1 MGTSNPNPD
10 VEEVGVQ
17 LPNDPASGQGAHGGD
32 SNTTEGLSSDSDR
45 APGAEAL
52 AGEDANS
59 DAPGP
64 LGTNA
69 VIEVA
74 LIASGEPIEDN
85 DLHGAVVSM
94 TCDALLNIDHTLD
107 QLISSPDL
115 FDVPVLDLSEDLPT

>member
-17 LPNDPASGQGAHGGD
+17 LPNDPASGQGTHGGD
-32 SNTTEGLSSDSDR
+32 SYTTESLSSDSDR
-45 APGAEAL
+45 VPGAEAL

-59 DAPGP
+59 DSPGP
-64 LGTNA
+64 LGANA

-74 LIASGEPIEDN
+74 LIGSGEPEDN